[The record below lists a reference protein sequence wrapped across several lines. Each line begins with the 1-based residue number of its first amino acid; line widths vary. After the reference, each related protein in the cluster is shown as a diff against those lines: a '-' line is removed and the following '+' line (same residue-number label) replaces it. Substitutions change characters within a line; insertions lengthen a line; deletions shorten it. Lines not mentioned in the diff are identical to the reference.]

1 MYAVRPQWPPVRAFW
16 CKNLRLVW
24 SGSSRVGAVG
34 PPHFC
39 VTGLF
44 FFRASSDRLAAR
56 REASAGQSSHGGVRR
71 SPASLISVRPKECRG
86 GDASPPRSI
95 GRACRW
101 GEGEMPLDP

>member
-16 CKNLRLVW
+16 CKNLRLVL

-44 FFRASSDRLAAR
+44 LSERVAIVWQRGAR
-56 REASAGQSSHGGVRR
+56 RLQGSRHTAGCAD
-71 SPASLISVRPKECRG
+71 PRPR
-86 GDASPPRSI
+86 
-95 GRACRW
+95 
-101 GEGEMPLDP
+101 